1 MEDGIGAE
9 AAGVAGMAEPAA
21 RFVHRRVRPQA
32 PRPFQKHDLDALAHA
47 AAFGLCERHPQAS
60 AGRPLRPPWPVLLG
74 PAAFVSGTALCAPGT
89 SAAILAALF
98 TVLVAASLILRLAAA
113 LFPPAPNPRRELDRA
128 ALPAM
133 SVIVALHDEAAVI
146 AGLAR
151 SLAALDYPRDRLEIV
166 FAIEADDEET
176 LDAARALARKHAIRV
191 LPVPGTGPRTKP
203 KALNL
208 ALRVARGEL
217 VAIYDAE
224 DAPAPDQLRAAAEA
238 FAADR
243 RLACVQA
250 PLGWYNGEDNWLTR
264 QFALEYAVQFR
275 ALVPILSHLGWPVPL
290 GGTSNVF
297 RRIALEAA
305 GGWDP
310 FNVTEDAD
318 LGFRLVRAG
327 WTIGWIAPATLEEA
341 PISLGAWCAQRSRWL
356 KGHLVSWLVQM
367 RDPRGLA
374 RAGGAGAH
382 AALHLTLGWNV
393 LSALLH
399 LPCLGV
405 SLAILLAGLAAGT
418 APILWMGLLP
428 GAYLTAMLSAALAA
442 RRAGIAARTADLVT
456 MPAYWLLQGPAM
468 VRALAEIAR
477 GDPHLWAKTE
487 HGLSPARRAAGS

>member
-1 MEDGIGAE
+1 
-9 AAGVAGMAEPAA
+9 MAEPAV
-21 RFVHRRVRPQA
+21 RFVHRRIRPQA
-32 PRPFQKHDLDALAHA
+32 PRRPRQSHDLEANARH
-47 AAFGLCERHPQAS
+47 AAFGLRERQPQAS
-60 AGRPLRPPWPVLLG
+60 AGTPLCPPWPVLLG
-74 PAAFVSGTALCAPGT
+74 PAAFLCGTALCAPGT
-89 SAAILAALF
+89 LAAILAAVF
-98 TVLVAASLILRLAAA
+98 TVLVAASLTLRLAAA
-113 LFPPAPNPRRELDRA
+113 LLACAASPRRELGPA
-128 ALPAM
+128 ALPAT
-133 SVIVALHDEAAVI
+133 SVIVALHEEAAVI

-176 LDAARALARKHAIRV
+176 LAAARALARKHAIRV

-208 ALRVARGEL
+208 ALQIARGEL

-224 DAPAPDQLRAAAEA
+224 DAPAPGQLRAAAEA
-238 FAADR
+238 FAADAG
-243 RLACVQA
+243 LACVQA

-264 QFALEYAVQFR
+264 QFALEYAVQFH
-275 ALVPILSHLGWPVPL
+275 ALVPMLSRLGWPVPL

-297 RRIALEAA
+297 RRAALEAA

-327 WTIGWIAPATLEEA
+327 WRIGTIAPGTQEEA
-341 PISLGAWCAQRSRWL
+341 PIGFTAWCAQRSRWL

-374 RAGGAGAH
+374 RAGAH
-382 AALHLTLGWNV
+382 VALHLTLGWNV

-399 LPCLGV
+399 LPCLAL
-405 SLAILLAGLAAGT
+405 SLAALLAGLAAGT
-418 APILWMGLLP
+418 PPGLLVAALP
-428 GAYLTAMLSAALAA
+428 AAYLAAMLSAALAA
-442 RRAGIAARTADLVT
+442 RRAGIAARPADLIT

-487 HGLSPARRAAGS
+487 HGLSPARRAAPGRPQDAGS